1 MNDFDYDVLQK
12 KRIAS
17 GAKHIKRGSKSKKCT
32 LPSDF
37 LTTKQRKELNGNVT
51 TYNLNEPMTWKSFK
65 AMPLDIQQE
74 YLDGVQRRFD
84 VRQAPLADMFGVR
97 ATSMCHYFKLKGLK
111 WGAARCELSKKDALD
126 AWEKFVYGTE
136 ASAIPEAVPTLPATA
151 TLVEVPVAEPIKVR
165 SHAEVTKGTLSFTGN
180 MADICSE
187 LVSWLGV
194 NKDYTVTIEF
204 EVA

>member
-37 LTTKQRKELNGNVT
+37 LTAKQRKELNGNVT
-51 TYNLNEPMTWKSFK
+51 TYNLSVPMTWRDFK
-65 AMPLDIQQE
+65 GMPLDIQQE
-74 YLDGVQRRFD
+74 YIDGVQRRFG
-84 VRQAPLADMFGVR
+84 VTQVILADMFGIVS
-97 ATSMCHYFKLKGLK
+97 TSMCHYFKVKGLK
-111 WGAARCELSKKDALD
+111 WGGVKCELSKDEAQS

-136 ASAIPEAVPTLPATA
+136 MAVVPSAPVVHEA
-151 TLVEVPVAEPIKVR
+151 PVAPAARMKAV
-165 SHAEVTKGTLSFTGN
+165 ATKGSLTFTGN

-194 NKDYTVTIEF
+194 NKEYTVTIDF

>member
-1 MNDFDYDVLQK
+1 MNDFDWDVLQK
-12 KRIAS
+12 KRTAS

-51 TYNLNEPMTWKSFK
+51 TYNLSEPMTWKSFK

-74 YLDGVQRRFD
+74 YIDGVQRRFD

-97 ATSMCHYFKLKGLK
+97 ATSMCHYFKQNGIK
-111 WGAARCELSKKDALD
+111 WGAVKCERSKDEALN

-136 ASAIPEAVPTLPATA
+136 ASAIPEAVPDLPATA
-151 TLVEVPVAEPIKVR
+151 TLTEGEPIKVR
-165 SHAEVTKGTLSFTGN
+165 SRAEVTKGTISFHGN

-194 NKDYTVTIEF
+194 NKEYTVTIEF

>member
-1 MNDFDYDVLQK
+1 MNDFDWDVLQK
-12 KRIAS
+12 KRTAS

-37 LTTKQRKELNGNVT
+37 LTAKQRKELNGNVT
-51 TYNLNEPMTWKSFK
+51 TYNLSAPMTWCDFK
-65 AMPLDIQQE
+65 GMPLDIQQE
-74 YLDGVQRRFD
+74 YIDGVQRRFG
-84 VRQAPLADMFGVR
+84 VKQVILADMFGIVS
-97 ATSMCHYFKLKGLK
+97 TSMCHYFKVKGLK
-111 WGAARCELSKKDALD
+111 WGAARCELSKEEAQS

-136 ASAIPEAVPTLPATA
+136 TAVVPSVPVVPAVPAVPAVHEA
-151 TLVEVPVAEPIKVR
+151 PVAPAARPK
-165 SHAEVTKGTLSFTGN
+165 AMATKGSLTFTGN

-194 NKDYTVTIEF
+194 NKEYTVTIDF